1 MQGALPY
8 YALYNRELTSDEVN
22 QNFNALKNNFI

>member
-1 MQGALPY
+1 MEGSLPY

-22 QNFNALKNNFI
+22 QNYNAQKSGFR